1 MVSRDLPRRCLARA
15 LMLGATHRRDLPVL
29 KLPDL
34 ESAPMGMVSLISALI
49 GAQTGEMQLAVAAR
63 LARTGN
69 PDSGASIA
77 QLTAAADGGVNSLAN
92 VAENIGTNLDISA

>member
-1 MVSRDLPRRCLARA
+1 MGAIHPTLSFTALNRCA
-15 LMLGATHRRDLPVL
+15 
-29 KLPDL
+29 
-34 ESAPMGMVSLISALI
+34 MGMVSLISALI

-69 PDSGASIA
+69 PDNGSSIA
-77 QLTAAADGGVNSLAN
+77 PLIGAADRSTNSLAN